1 MFWNDRF
8 PLLTVICCVSV
19 FAEESADFREKLS
32 SCETLWKLN
41 RTVELK
47 AASETLWNKLP
58 RETVKFSVPKI
69 PDGKTPL
76 LRFTAIRLTKD
87 PARKGRRSLHESKSE
102 QTGAALSAKGPFCTK
117 PSRNRKGICTRAGR
131 NHTKAAVKENS
142 LSERKERAPPLTAD
156 EKTRPGSVPE
166 RVGAGGGG
174 QADGFPQARRT
185 ERTRNHTSRRQALPV
200 RSTSTSRSS
209 PLRPG
214 TKVW

>member
-1 MFWNDRF
+1 M
-8 PLLTVICCVSV
+8 
-19 FAEESADFREKLS
+19 ERERQGRGGGR
-32 SCETLWKLN
+32 CT
-41 RTVELK
+41 K
-47 AASETLWNKLP
+47 ARRKSGE
-58 RETVKFSVPKI
+58 
-69 PDGKTPL
+69 DC
-76 LRFTAIRLTKD
+76 TKSRRNSGTQLHEITSD

-117 PSRNRKGICTRAGR
+117 PGRNRRGICTRAGR

-166 RVGAGGGG
+166 RVGAGGGS